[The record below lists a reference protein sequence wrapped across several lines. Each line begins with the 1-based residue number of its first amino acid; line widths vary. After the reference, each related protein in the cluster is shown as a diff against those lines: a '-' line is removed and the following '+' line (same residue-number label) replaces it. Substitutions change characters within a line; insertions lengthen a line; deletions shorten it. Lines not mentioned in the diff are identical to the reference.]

1 MTDNPS
7 ATLAI
12 RRSTRPERHFM
23 RPRTPTFIWIPF
35 VFSLGTISW
44 ALLIASLA
52 VLSAVILSPAV
63 REVNNAELVRNDY
76 QATLDLLDQ
85 KIAMQKDFVEAA
97 ATEPVLMERLASRQ
111 LHLQRKDQDVLV
123 LDPSAVY
130 KDRSVETLLAE
141 SLTPTEVKP
150 VEHPLPPTLEKA
162 LNPGVRSVLVI
173 GACAGLVLSFL
184 LGVRYDPA

>member
-7 ATLAI
+7 ATFAT
-12 RRSTRPERHFM
+12 RRTARPERPLM

-52 VLSAVILSPAV
+52 VLASVVLTPAIKDV
-63 REVNNAELVRNDY
+63 KNAELVRNDY

-111 LHLQRKDQDVLV
+111 LHLQRKDQEVLI
-123 LDPSAVY
+123 LDPTAAY

-150 VEHPLPPTLEKA
+150 VEPVPTLLEKT
-162 LNPGVRSVLVI
+162 LVPGVRSVLVI
-173 GACAGLVLSFL
+173 AACAGLVLSFL
-184 LGVRYDPA
+184 LGVRYDPT